1 MKPTAIYARFSSD
14 LQRDKSIADQ
24 FALCRE
30 YLTRHSLELV
40 AEYSDAAKTGAS
52 IIGRNGLLTLPGSS
66 FPSIADNMK
75 SGSQARSGT
84 PKSAATLIRFSA
96 RSCAPMRRRRRR
108 TRPPVKGTALVGMT
122 MRPSL
127 IDAMTLT

>member
-30 YLTRHSLELV
+30 YLTRQGLELV

-52 IIGRNGLLTLPGSS
+52 IIGRNGLLTLM
-66 FPSIADNMK
+66 ADA
-75 SGSQARSGT
+75 QAGRFSVLVTESLDRLSRDQEDLVVGVIQFES
-84 PKSAATLIRFSA
+84 SAAN
-96 RSCAPMRRRRRR
+96 
-108 TRPPVKGTALVGMT
+108 
-122 MRPSL
+122 
-127 IDAMTLT
+127 

>member
-52 IIGRNGLLTLPGSS
+52 IIGRERPADAYGRRSS
-66 FPSIADNMK
+66 GP
-75 SGSQARSGT
+75 
-84 PKSAATLIRFSA
+84 L
-96 RSCAPMRRRRRR
+96 
-108 TRPPVKGTALVGMT
+108 
-122 MRPSL
+122 
-127 IDAMTLT
+127 